1 MGFALPAE
9 LQARIHLRTLLLYT
23 FPAKKQEEFLRQP
36 HQAGSIMYLQGTDL
50 RKEALCPVIFYTTK
64 RRTTT

>member
-1 MGFALPAE
+1 MLMGDFAE
-9 LQARIHLRTLLLYT
+9 W
-23 FPAKKQEEFLRQP
+23 
-36 HQAGSIMYLQGTDL
+36 AGSIMYLQGTDL